1 MSLYTINFI
10 FFLACVGLVYY
21 LAPQRWRWIIL
32 LASSLFFYATYS
44 AISAFAFGL
53 VIVVNYVCA
62 LSMSRVNVD
71 KRKPLMVAGIAFNL
85 AVLIFYKFLPTLFGG
100 LLTRADSSLTAWLIL
115 PLGLSFQILQA
126 IGYLVEVRK
135 GAQPAERH
143 FGIFALYILFFPRL
157 LAGPVEKPQSLINQF
172 REEHPFNY
180 KDVTDGMKVLAWG
193 LFKKLVIA
201 DRLAFVVASAYADPQ
216 SQDGVHLFFAS
227 LAFFVS
233 IYADFS
239 GYSDIAWG
247 AARIFGIRITQN
259 FNHPYASLSIAEFW
273 QRWHISLSSWLRE
286 YLYFPLG
293 GNRKGEARTYINLI
307 LTMSLSS
314 MWHEINPTF
323 LVWGTLHGVYL
334 AFFRFSDPFWERL
347 RRAVRLDKFPRLTNF
362 IRWGTTMFLLLFTYI
377 IFRADTLSDA
387 WYIMTHMFVG
397 LRDYAFD
404 SIRLL
409 AQTLPTFNGQVI
421 LNALLEIA
429 SPLTLEKGAE
439 ALVTCA
445 TLLAFLLLE
454 WAQFDPAQLS
464 SKPVYVRWT
473 AYALIIASLMFFT
486 LAYDQSQQQFFYFKF

>member
-10 FFLACVGLVYY
+10 FFLACIGLAYY
-21 LAPQRWRWIIL
+21 LAPYRWRWAIL
-32 LASSLFFYATYS
+32 LAASLYFYATYS
-44 AISAFAFGL
+44 AISAIAFGL
-53 VIVVNYVCA
+53 VIIVNYACA
-62 LSMSRVNVD
+62 LAMSRVEAD
-71 KRKPLMVAGIAFNL
+71 KRKPIMLAGIAFNL
-85 AVLIFYKFLPTLFGG
+85 GVLIFYKFILTYFGASLLRGDSG
-100 LLTRADSSLTAWLIL
+100 LGAWLIL
-115 PLGLSFQILQA
+115 PLGLSFQILQS

-135 GAQPAERH
+135 GGQPAERH

-172 REEHPFNY
+172 RAERAFNY

-201 DRLAFVVASAYADPQ
+201 DRLAFVVASAYAEPQ

-247 AARIFGIRITQN
+247 AARIFGIHITQN

-293 GNRKGEARTYINLI
+293 GSHKGEVRTYINLI

-314 MWHEINPTF
+314 MWHEINATF
-323 LVWGTLHGVYL
+323 LVWGTLHGLYL
-334 AFFRFSDPFWERL
+334 AFFRLSDPFWARV
-347 RRAVRLDKFPRLTNF
+347 RRVVRLDKFPRLTNF
-362 IRWGTTMFLLLFTYI
+362 IRWGTTMFLLFFTYI
-377 IFRADTLSDA
+377 IFRATTLSDA
-387 WYIMTHMFVG
+387 WYIMTHMLNG
-397 LRDYAFD
+397 MRDYTFD
-404 SIRLL
+404 SLRLL
-409 AQTLPTFNGQVI
+409 TQILPTFNAHTI
-421 LNALLEIA
+421 LNGLLEIA
-429 SPLTLEKGAE
+429 APLTLASGTE
-439 ALVTCA
+439 ALVTLT
-445 TLLAFLLLE
+445 TLSAFLLLE
-454 WAQFDPAQLS
+454 WAQFNPLKLS
-464 SKPVYVRWT
+464 SKPAYVRWT

-486 LAYDQSQQQFFYFKF
+486 LAYDQSEQQFFYFKF